1 MRIETMMQITDMSYR
16 TRRTIER
23 SLREIDRKALNA
35 MILVK
40 RHGRE
45 LAGYGVVAHAFR
57 EQAARLKDAALPLQR
72 AIAPLIRAQ
81 MRILQHRRN
90 AQMLDRAAR
99 ALGKESSRR
108 LENRKDGG
116 WQDTIAQGE
125 AEAKAILRT
134 LVQTVARLQDGI
146 AEQEYV
152 VTIGSIEAALSEAS
166 GTPLMRVSQ
175 EMRVAVTTVQE
186 AIWKYRNLLEEVM
199 HESNTGI

>member
-1 MRIETMMQITDMSYR
+1 MRIETMMKITDMSYR

-23 SLREIDRKALNA
+23 SLHEIDRKALNA

-81 MRILQHRRN
+81 MRILQFRRH
-90 AQMLDRAAR
+90 AEMFDRAAK
-99 ALGKESSRR
+99 ALSKKDTRRFESRKE
-108 LENRKDGG
+108 GG
-116 WQDTIAQGE
+116 WEDTIPAEE
-125 AEAKAILRT
+125 AAAKAILRT
-134 LVQTVARLQDGI
+134 LVKTVARLQDGI

-152 VTIGSIEAALSEAS
+152 VTIGSIEAALSE
-166 GTPLMRVSQ
+166 GTGPPLMRVSH
-175 EMRVAVTTVQE
+175 EMRLAVTTVQE
-186 AIWKYRNLLEEVM
+186 AIWVYRNLLDEVM
-199 HESNTGI
+199 HESNVGF